1 MTEKNIFAYKLF
13 LSLNISDFNLF
24 LMWKLQPPP
33 WKTSPPLSQRSPSR
47 SWGPV
52 KPLLFENLVGSST
65 PPPYTLQKRWGGGAH
80 CVKGEP
86 CEPLEKH
93 QRKSMFS
100 PELQACSYVENALCY
115 RCFSRNLAKI
125 YISAILKNFFFWMY
139 AKQKTVEYSL
149 RGVFNPLMLV
159 VAKEHT

>member
-24 LMWKLQPPP
+24 LMWKLQTPP
-33 WKTSPPLSQRSPSR
+33 WKTSPPLSSDPPLEVEVLSSPSFLKI
-47 SWGPV
+47 W
-52 KPLLFENLVGSST
+52 LEAQ

-100 PELQACSYVENALCY
+100 LELQACSYVENALCY

>member
-1 MTEKNIFAYKLF
+1 MKTAN
-13 LSLNISDFNLF
+13 
-24 LMWKLQPPP
+24 PP
-33 WKTSPPLSQRSPSR
+33 WKTSPPLSSDPPLEVEVLSSPSFLKI
-47 SWGPV
+47 WLEAQP
-52 KPLLFENLVGSST
+52 